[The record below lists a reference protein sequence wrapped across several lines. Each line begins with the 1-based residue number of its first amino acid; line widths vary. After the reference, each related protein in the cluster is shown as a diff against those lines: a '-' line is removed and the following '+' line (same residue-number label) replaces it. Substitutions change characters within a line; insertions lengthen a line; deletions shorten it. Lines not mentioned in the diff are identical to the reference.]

1 LQADA
6 TGKFNMDG
14 IAPGDY
20 KLFAWEAVPNGA
32 WMNAEFLARYE
43 GRGVAVSVTPTG
55 STPAK
60 PELKVIPKEAGGR

>member
-6 TGKFNMDG
+6 TSKFNMDG